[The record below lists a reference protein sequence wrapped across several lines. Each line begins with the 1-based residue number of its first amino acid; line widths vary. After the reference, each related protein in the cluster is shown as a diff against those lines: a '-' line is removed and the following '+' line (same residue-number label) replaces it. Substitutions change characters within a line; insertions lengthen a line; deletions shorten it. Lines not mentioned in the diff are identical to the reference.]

1 MIFLPTFSNTAWRN
15 IYFMNPFVRVF
26 TIKYQLYLQVAL
38 AEKTKKRITHTQPRF
53 RKTRPPEIPKKARIR
68 EYFIWIFLHSLYMWG
83 GGRKGKVAFS
93 LHSKG
98 SGGKDLPPA
107 SRESLHHRNIET
119 RQTSEDEREVAEPNK
134 LSEWRLRE
142 RFRGER
148 RCREKGNE
156 LLTREREIVKRACKS
171 TAKSGFFGS

>member
-1 MIFLPTFSNTAWRN
+1 MKKYLLNEPICSCFYYQVPAIPAGCSRGEDKEKDYSYSASIQKNASPRN
-15 IYFMNPFVRVF
+15 
-26 TIKYQLYLQVAL
+26 
-38 AEKTKKRITHTQPRF
+38 TKKKSKDSRIF
-53 RKTRPPEIPKKARIR
+53 SLDFPPLAI
-68 EYFIWIFLHSLYMWG
+68 YGG

-93 LHSKG
+93 LLSKG

-107 SRESLHHRNIET
+107 GRGSLHHRNIET

>member
-1 MIFLPTFSNTAWRN
+1 
-15 IYFMNPFVRVF
+15 MNPFVRVF

-38 AEKTKKRITHTQPRF
+38 AEKTKRRSSHTQPRF

-68 EYFIWIFLHSLYMWG
+68 EYFIWIFLHSLYM

-93 LHSKG
+93 LHSKR

-107 SRESLHHRNIET
+107 GRESLHHRNVET

-134 LSEWRLRE
+134 LSEWRLR
-142 RFRGER
+142 RTISRGKKMQR
-148 RCREKGNE
+148 KRQRTFDTGKGNCE
-156 LLTREREIVKRACKS
+156 TGVQINGKIRIFR
-171 TAKSGFFGS
+171 